1 MMTLDDLIAF
11 LRARLDEDEAAAKK
25 ASSEHPAQE
34 AHDGRWQDVGDR
46 QVRYGNGAGE
56 TLRSVDTTGASGL
69 WYEQISVR
77 GDPDGH
83 VAGHIARHDPARVL
97 REVAAKR
104 AIVTY
109 EDRNGLPGINA
120 WGIWRDMLKY
130 LATAYS
136 DHPDYQASWVMDVT

>member
-1 MMTLDDLIAF
+1 MDELIAF
-11 LRARLDEDEAAAKK
+11 TRAQCDEDEAAAKK

-97 REVAAKR
+97 RQVSAKR
-104 AIVTY
+104 AIIERCERAINDHDAPYGDGTGALAESVLMELAATWS
-109 EDRNGLPGINA
+109 DRPNYRA
-120 WGIWRDMLKY
+120 EWR
-130 LATAYS
+130 
-136 DHPDYQASWVMDVT
+136 V